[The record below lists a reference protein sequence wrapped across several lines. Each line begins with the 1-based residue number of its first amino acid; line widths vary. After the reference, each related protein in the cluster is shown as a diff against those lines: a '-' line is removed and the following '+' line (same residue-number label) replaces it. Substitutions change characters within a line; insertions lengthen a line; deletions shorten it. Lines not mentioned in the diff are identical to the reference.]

1 MLNAAFAFAE
11 KELAKQHIAVD
22 ETLRTYEGRRV
33 KVSNAI
39 MLLLKAQFGLKP
51 SFTIYRRLCAI
62 KNADEYNGERMDRQN
77 FKHTLRALKLKV
89 EKMEQNQHAC
99 GEEERVEFFGREF
112 VFNLKYLKLARP
124 NYDADAKSEISA
136 GGEKEAERIRSSQRK
151 RSAKRVA
158 TPSPELSPASL
169 KSRPQRTRRSIKM
182 TSFTNV
188 ESLSGSEDADGS
200 PPAVARV
207 EPPSG
212 DQNVDGSPKKP
223 ASDLKNN
230 RFQTHTCTAT
240 PAILTQSKTE
250 SLIVK
255 GTKGAMPRGRPR
267 KRIKEEEMP
276 QQVDDPQPP
285 NNKRSVS
292 RKVSPQQIGEAN
304 KAVVQKMFQLLT
316 PQVKRAVAS
325 LAENSSG
332 KSSMNEMRN
341 NAPMKQAII
350 RGSESGRERRMQSLL
365 KERQQDAAARREL
378 EKRVNELQKVV
389 NGLEQAKKDCE
400 AELDLVKA
408 QLDTAQTEIRRLN
421 SINAE
426 LSKQEV
432 AIKRNGEYTE
442 ELKACI
448 CHLKR
453 AGVPDA
459 KCGEVIISVGVLLG
473 RKVVE

>member
-99 GEEERVEFFGREF
+99 
-112 VFNLKYLKLARP
+112 
-124 NYDADAKSEISA
+124 DAKSEISA

-151 RSAKRVA
+151 RSAKRVV

-316 PQVKRAVAS
+316 PQ
-325 LAENSSG
+325 
-332 KSSMNEMRN
+332 
-341 NAPMKQAII
+341 APMKQAII